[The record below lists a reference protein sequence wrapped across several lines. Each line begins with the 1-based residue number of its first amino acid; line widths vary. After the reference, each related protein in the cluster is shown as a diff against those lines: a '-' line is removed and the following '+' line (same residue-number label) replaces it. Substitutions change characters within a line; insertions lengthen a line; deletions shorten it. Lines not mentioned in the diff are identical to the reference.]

1 MEKIMARQ
9 KKNVR
14 ETVEELYPDFTSEV
28 GALTVDSLEKRLSS
42 YAKRAEEIE
51 EAKEGDEE
59 LERTRELLTEL
70 GAPYKD
76 GKKEVRLKSRYIIS
90 LIKDRGGN

>member
-1 MEKIMARQ
+1 MAKP
-9 KKNVR
+9 KKALKQ
-14 ETVEELYPDFTSEV
+14 TVEELYPDFTSEV
-28 GALTVDSLEKRLSS
+28 GSLALDSLERRLSS

-51 EAKEGDEE
+51 EAKENDEE
-59 LERTRELLTEL
+59 LEKTRELLSEL
-70 GAPYKD
+70 AAPYRD